1 MPEIL
6 TSQEVAEYLR
16 TSPDTVKRLAR
27 AGRLPG
33 IKLGRAWRFRKADL
47 DDLFAEP
54 MVDRA
59 LADEAAKRL
68 ANSSDD
74 DYADWE
80 DVRKGAEEP
89 A

>member
-1 MPEIL
+1 MAEIL
-6 TSQEVAEYLR
+6 TSREVAEYLR

-59 LADEAAKRL
+59 LADEAEKRVT
-68 ANSSDD
+68 DTGD
-74 DYADWE
+74 GDYADWD
-80 DVRKGAEEP
+80 DVKKDAEGP